1 MKNIGRSFGRTVIQ
15 VVMHGVD
22 TNSFSNC
29 VGKFVWHSFD
39 VILEVIRL
47 AKL

>member
-1 MKNIGRSFGRTVIQ
+1 MKNIGRSFGRTVSQ
-15 VVMHGVD
+15 VVMHKVD
-22 TNSFSNC
+22 TYSFSNS

-39 VILEVIRL
+39 SIRDVIQL